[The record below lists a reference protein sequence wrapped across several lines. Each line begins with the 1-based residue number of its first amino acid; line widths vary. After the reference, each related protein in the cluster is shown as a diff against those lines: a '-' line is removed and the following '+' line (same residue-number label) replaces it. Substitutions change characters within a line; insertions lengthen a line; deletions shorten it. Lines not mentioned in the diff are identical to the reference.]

1 MLFIDS
7 QLINTYN
14 NIGFMYL
21 NYQQLRTMCFGTNN
35 VIDEINSN
43 INKYK
48 SYDEYLLSNSNL
60 DWSSFWQ
67 PDNVI

>member
-1 MLFIDS
+1 
-7 QLINTYN
+7 
-14 NIGFMYL
+14 MYL